1 MVAILILSVKLAT
14 LVLSKI
20 KLIWNKGYDVI
31 ISIHDVINK
40 ILSCGSNYVIEVVM
54 VNLAFLYEKLSYHQ
68 FYKDLIKKT
77 KLLRDSLGS
86 SSIIL
91 DCH

>member
-1 MVAILILSVKLAT
+1 MVAILIMSVKLAA
-14 LVLSKI
+14 LVLSKT

-31 ISIHDVINK
+31 ISVHDVINK
-40 ILSCGSNYVIEVVM
+40 ILSRGSNYVIGVVM
-54 VNLAFLYEKLSYHQ
+54 VTLAFLYEKLSYHQ
-68 FYKDLIKKT
+68 FYKDLIKKA
-77 KLLRDSLGS
+77 KRLRDSLGS